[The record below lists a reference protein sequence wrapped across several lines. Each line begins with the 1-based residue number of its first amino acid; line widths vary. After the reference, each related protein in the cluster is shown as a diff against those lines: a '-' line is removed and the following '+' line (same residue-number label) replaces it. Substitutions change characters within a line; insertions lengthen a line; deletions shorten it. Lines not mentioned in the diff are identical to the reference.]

1 MIRMSSSKGPLAANS
16 GPDASGGSAVRRL
29 LRGLGKTRDGLLGR
43 LKDLVRVPAR
53 LDADLLEELEVLL
66 IQADVGPS
74 LTAEVIQS
82 LRRTGSGVE
91 VKDWSVLADLV
102 KREMKRILLAGK
114 TSPPQE
120 VGQGPEVVLL
130 VGVNGG
136 GKTTTAGK
144 LAARWAGEGRR
155 GLLCAADT
163 FRAAAVE
170 QIAIWGRRAGVDL
183 IRHQA
188 GADPSAVVY
197 DSVEAA
203 MARRCDFL
211 IVDTAGRL
219 HTREPLMQELEK
231 VVRVV
236 RKRIPSAPH
245 QVLLVLDATTGQ
257 NGVAQ
262 ARKFLEVSG
271 VTGLVLTKLDGTAKG
286 GVALGIAR
294 ELAIPL
300 RWIGVGEA
308 VEDLVEFDADSYLD
322 GIFAERVPA
331 AGG

>member
-1 MIRMSSSKGPLAANS
+1 MSSFESRAPGPPAPSA
-16 GPDASGGSAVRRL
+16 GGGAFSRL
-29 LRGLGKTRDGLLGR
+29 LRGLGKTRDGLLGK
-43 LKDLVRVPAR
+43 LKDLVRAPVR
-53 LDADLLEELEVLL
+53 LDGDLLEDLEALL

-74 LTAEVIQS
+74 LTAEVIRS
-82 LRRTGSGVE
+82 LGRSGEARE
-91 VKDWSVLADLV
+91 VQDWGDLCGLV
-102 KREMKRILLAGK
+102 REELRRILLAG
-114 TSPPQE
+114 PPAPLPGS
-120 VGQGPEVVLL
+120 VAGPEVVLM

-144 LAARWAGEGRR
+144 LAARWAREGRR

-170 QIAIWGRRAGVDL
+170 QIAIWAGRAGVEL
-183 IRHQA
+183 IRHQS
-188 GADPSAVVY
+188 GADPSAVVF

-203 MARRCDFL
+203 LARSCSFL

-262 ARKFLEVSG
+262 ARKFLESSG

-294 ELAIPL
+294 DLGIPL
-300 RWIGVGEA
+300 RWIGVGEG
-308 VEDLVEFDADSYLD
+308 VEDLVEFDADAYID
-322 GIFAERVPA
+322 GIFAEKAR
-331 AGG
+331 G

>member
-1 MIRMSSSKGPLAANS
+1 MSVPESDRPGPA
-16 GPDASGGSAVRRL
+16 GEPSGGGTLSRL
-29 LRGLGKTRDGLLGR
+29 LRGLGKTRDGILGR
-43 LKDLVRVPAR
+43 LKDLVRAPAR
-53 LDADLLEELEVLL
+53 LDGDLLEELETLL

-74 LTAEVIQS
+74 LTAEVIRS
-82 LRRTGSGVE
+82 LGRAAPGRE
-91 VKDWSVLADLV
+91 VKDWGELGDLV
-102 KREMKRILLAGK
+102 RQEMRRILLAGK
-114 TSPPQE
+114 PAAAAAAAR
-120 VGQGPEVVLL
+120 GPEVVLI

-144 LAARWAGEGRR
+144 LAARWAREGRR

-170 QIAIWGRRAGVDL
+170 QIAIWAGRAGVDL
-183 IRHQA
+183 IRHQS
-188 GADPSAVVY
+188 GADPSAVVF

-203 MARRCDFL
+203 LARGCDFL
-211 IVDTAGRL
+211 IIDTAGRL

-236 RKRIPSAPH
+236 RKRIPEGPH

-262 ARKFLEVSG
+262 ARKFLESSG

-294 ELAIPL
+294 DLGIPL
-300 RWIGVGEA
+300 RWIGVGES
-308 VEDLVEFDADSYLD
+308 VDDLVEFDADAYID
-322 GIFAERVPA
+322 GIFAEKAGV

>member
-1 MIRMSSSKGPLAANS
+1 MPA
-16 GPDASGGSAVRRL
+16 PDGDRPESAGEPSGGGTLSRL
-29 LRGLGKTRDGLLGR
+29 LRGLGKTRDGILGR
-43 LKDLVRVPAR
+43 LKDLVRAPAR
-53 LDADLLEELEVLL
+53 LDGDLLEELETLL

-74 LTAEVIQS
+74 LTAEVIRS
-82 LRRTGSGVE
+82 LGRAAPGRE
-91 VKDWSVLADLV
+91 VKDWGELGDLV
-102 KREMKRILLAGK
+102 RQEMRRILLAGK
-114 TSPPQE
+114 PAAAAAAAR
-120 VGQGPEVVLL
+120 GPEVVLM

-144 LAARWAGEGRR
+144 LAARWAREGRR

-170 QIAIWGRRAGVDL
+170 QIAIWAGRAGVDL
-183 IRHQA
+183 IRHQS
-188 GADPSAVVY
+188 GADPSAVVF

-203 MARRCDFL
+203 LARGCDFL
-211 IVDTAGRL
+211 IIDTAGRL

-236 RKRIPSAPH
+236 RKRIPEAPH

-262 ARKFLEVSG
+262 ARKFLESSG

-294 ELAIPL
+294 DLGIPL
-300 RWIGVGEA
+300 RWIGVGES
-308 VEDLVEFDADSYLD
+308 VEDLVEFDADAYID
-322 GIFAERVPA
+322 GIFAEK
-331 AGG
+331 AGVAGA

>member
-1 MIRMSSSKGPLAANS
+1 MARLETPPPGTASP
-16 GPDASGGSAVRRL
+16 SGGGGTFSRL
-29 LRGLGKTRDGLLGR
+29 LRGLGRTRDGLLGR
-43 LKDLVRVPAR
+43 LKDLVRAPAR
-53 LDADLLEELEVLL
+53 LDGDLLEHLETIL

-74 LTAEVIQS
+74 LTAEVIQA
-82 LRRTGSGVE
+82 LRKSAAGREIG
-91 VKDWSVLADLV
+91 DWGDLV
-102 KREMKRILLAGK
+102 RLVREEMRRILLTGGTAAA
-114 TSPPQE
+114 SNAIRR
-120 VGQGPEVVLL
+120 PEVVLL

-144 LAARWAGEGRR
+144 LAARWAKEGRQ

-170 QIAIWGRRAGVDL
+170 QIAIWAGRAGVDL
-183 IRHQA
+183 IRHQS
-188 GADPSAVVY
+188 GADPSAVVF

-203 MARRCDFL
+203 LARRSDFL
-211 IVDTAGRL
+211 IIDTAGRL

-236 RKRIPSAPH
+236 RKRIPDAPH

-262 ARKFLEVSG
+262 ARRFLESSG

-294 ELAIPL
+294 EIRIPL
-300 RWIGVGEA
+300 RWVGTGED
-308 VEDLVEFDADSYLD
+308 VEDLLEFDADAYID
-322 GIFAERVPA
+322 GIFAEKIA
-331 AGG
+331 ASGA

>member
-1 MIRMSSSKGPLAANS
+1 MSSPEDLPPETAPPSPAGRTLS
-16 GPDASGGSAVRRL
+16 RL

-43 LKDLVRVPAR
+43 LKDLVRAPVR
-53 LDADLLEELEVLL
+53 LDGNLLEELEALL
-66 IQADVGPS
+66 IQADVGPA
-74 LTAEVIQS
+74 LTGEVI
-82 LRRTGSGVE
+82 RTLGRSGVSRE
-91 VKDWSVLADLV
+91 VKDWSDLRDLV
-102 KREMKRILLAGK
+102 REEMRRILRAGD
-114 TSPPQE
+114 SAARP
-120 VGQGPEVVLL
+120 GPVKGLEVVLM

-144 LAARWAGEGRR
+144 LAARWAREGRR

-170 QIAIWGRRAGVDL
+170 QIAIWAGRAGVDL
-183 IRHQA
+183 IRHQS
-188 GADPSAVVY
+188 GADPSAVVF

-203 MARRCDFL
+203 LARGCRFL
-211 IVDTAGRL
+211 IIDTAGRL
-219 HTREPLMQELEK
+219 HTREPLMQELGK

-236 RKRIPSAPH
+236 RKRIPEAPH

-262 ARKFLEVSG
+262 ARKFLESSG

-294 ELAIPL
+294 DLGIPL
-300 RWIGVGEA
+300 RWVGVGEG
-308 VEDLVEFDADSYLD
+308 VEDLVEFDADAYID
-322 GIFAERVPA
+322 GIFAEKA
-331 AGG
+331 SG

>member
-1 MIRMSSSKGPLAANS
+1 MASIEESDSKAAE
-16 GPDASGGSAVRRL
+16 GASGGGTLSKL
-29 LRGLGKTRDGLLGR
+29 LRGLGKTRDGILGR
-43 LKDLVRVPAR
+43 LKEIVRAPAR
-53 LDADLLEELEVLL
+53 LDGNLLEELETLL

-74 LTAEVIQS
+74 LTAEVIRS
-82 LRRTGSGVE
+82 LGRAAPGRE
-91 VKDWSVLADLV
+91 VKDWGELGDLV
-102 KREMKRILLAGK
+102 RQEMRRILLAGK
-114 TSPPQE
+114 PAAAAAAAR
-120 VGQGPEVVLL
+120 GPEVVLI

-144 LAARWAGEGRR
+144 LAARWAREGRR

-170 QIAIWGRRAGVDL
+170 QIAIWAGRAGVDL
-183 IRHQA
+183 IRHQS
-188 GADPSAVVY
+188 GADPSAVVF

-203 MARRCDFL
+203 LARGCDFL
-211 IVDTAGRL
+211 IIDTAGRL
-219 HTREPLMQELEK
+219 HTRKPLMQELEK

-236 RKRIPSAPH
+236 RKRIPEGPH

-262 ARKFLEVSG
+262 ARKFLESSG

-294 ELAIPL
+294 DLGIPL
-300 RWIGVGEA
+300 RWIGVGES
-308 VEDLVEFDADSYLD
+308 VDDLVEFDADAYID
-322 GIFAERVPA
+322 GIFAEKAGV

>member
-1 MIRMSSSKGPLAANS
+1 
-16 GPDASGGSAVRRL
+16 VRKL
-29 LRGLGKTRDGLLGR
+29 LRGLGKTRDGVLGR
-43 LKDLVRVPAR
+43 LKDLVRAPAR
-53 LDADLLEELEVLL
+53 LDADLLEELETLL
-66 IQADVGPS
+66 ILSDVGPS
-74 LTAEVIQS
+74 LTGEVVQS
-82 LRRTGSGVE
+82 LKRTGAGLE

-102 KREMKRILLAGK
+102 KQEMKRILLSGRAPL
-114 TSPPQE
+114 PPRVE
-120 VGQGPEVVLL
+120 EGPEVVLL

-170 QIAIWGRRAGVDL
+170 QIAIWGKRAGVDL
-183 IRHQA
+183 IRHQS

-203 MARRCDFL
+203 LARRCDFL

-236 RKRIPSAPH
+236 RKRIASAPH

-262 ARKFLEVSG
+262 ARRFLEVSG

-294 ELAIPL
+294 DLGIPL
-300 RWIGVGEA
+300 RWIGVGEGA
-308 VEDLVEFDADSYLD
+308 EDLVEFDADAYLD
-322 GIFAERVPA
+322 GIFAEKIPA
-331 AGG
+331 AAG

>member
-1 MIRMSSSKGPLAANS
+1 MPSPGEGRPAPAEER
-16 GPDASGGSAVRRL
+16 SGGGTLTRL
-29 LRGLGKTRDGLLGR
+29 LRGLGKTRDGILGR
-43 LKDLVRVPAR
+43 LKDLVRAPAR
-53 LDADLLEELEVLL
+53 LDGNLLEELEALL

-74 LTAEVIQS
+74 LTAEVIRS
-82 LRRTGSGVE
+82 LGRAAPGSE
-91 VKDWSVLADLV
+91 VKDWGELSGLV
-102 KREMKRILLAGK
+102 RREMRRILLEGK
-114 TSPPQE
+114 PGVAVPAAR
-120 VGQGPEVVLL
+120 GPEVVLL

-144 LAARWAGEGRR
+144 LAARWARQGRR

-163 FRAAAVE
+163 FRAAGVE
-170 QIAIWGRRAGVDL
+170 QIAIWAGRAGVDL
-183 IRHQA
+183 VRHQS
-188 GADPSAVVY
+188 GADPSAVVF

-203 MARRCDFL
+203 LARGCDFL

-236 RKRIPSAPH
+236 RKRIPEAPH

-257 NGVAQ
+257 NGVTQ
-262 ARKFLEVSG
+262 ARKFLEASG

-294 ELAIPL
+294 DLGIPL
-300 RWIGVGEA
+300 RWIGVGET
-308 VEDLVEFDADSYLD
+308 VDDLVEFDADAYID
-322 GIFAERVPA
+322 GIFAEKVPV
-331 AGG
+331 AGE

>member
-1 MIRMSSSKGPLAANS
+1 MSSPGSRVPAPPAPS
-16 GPDASGGSAVRRL
+16 EGGGAFSRL
-29 LRGLGKTRDGLLGR
+29 LRGLGKTRDGLLGK
-43 LKDLVRVPAR
+43 LKDLVRAPAR
-53 LDADLLEELEVLL
+53 LDASLLEDLEALL

-74 LTAEVIQS
+74 LTQEVIRS
-82 LRRTGSGVE
+82 LGRSGEARE
-91 VKDWSVLADLV
+91 VRDWGELGRLV
-102 KREMKRILLAGK
+102 REELRRILLTG
-114 TSPPQE
+114 SPTASPAS
-120 VGQGPEVVLL
+120 VSGPEVVLM

-144 LAARWAGEGRR
+144 LAARWAREGRR

-170 QIAIWGRRAGVDL
+170 QIAIWAGRAGVEL
-183 IRHQA
+183 IRHQS
-188 GADPSAVVY
+188 GADPSAVVF

-203 MARRCDFL
+203 LARNCSFL

-262 ARKFLEVSG
+262 ARKFLESSG

-294 ELAIPL
+294 DLGIPL
-300 RWIGVGEA
+300 RWIGVGEG
-308 VEDLVEFDADSYLD
+308 VDDLVEFDADAYID
-322 GIFAERVPA
+322 GIFAEKAR
-331 AGG
+331 G

>member
-1 MIRMSSSKGPLAANS
+1 MPSSQDGRPAA
-16 GPDASGGSAVRRL
+16 AEETSGGGTLSRL
-29 LRGLGKTRDGLLGR
+29 LRGLGKTRDGILGR
-43 LKDLVRVPAR
+43 LKDLVHAPAR
-53 LDADLLEELEVLL
+53 LDENLLDELEALL

-74 LTAEVIQS
+74 LTAEVIRS
-82 LRRTGSGVE
+82 LGRAAPGRE
-91 VKDWSVLADLV
+91 VKDWGELSGLV
-102 KREMKRILLAGK
+102 RHEMRRILLEGK
-114 TSPPQE
+114 PAVAVPAAR
-120 VGQGPEVVLL
+120 GPEVVLL

-144 LAARWAGEGRR
+144 LAARWARQGRR

-170 QIAIWGRRAGVDL
+170 QIAIWAGRAGVDL
-183 IRHQA
+183 IRHES
-188 GADPSAVVY
+188 GADPSAVVF

-203 MARRCDFL
+203 LARGCDFL

-236 RKRIPSAPH
+236 RKRIPEAPH

-262 ARKFLEVSG
+262 ARKFLEASG

-294 ELAIPL
+294 DLGIPL
-300 RWIGVGEA
+300 RWIGVGET
-308 VEDLVEFDADSYLD
+308 VEDLVEFDADSYID
-322 GIFAERVPA
+322 GIFAEKLPV
-331 AGG
+331 AGE

>member
-1 MIRMSSSKGPLAANS
+1 
-16 GPDASGGSAVRRL
+16 VRKL
-29 LRGLGKTRDGLLGR
+29 LRGLGKTRDGVLGR
-43 LKDLVRVPAR
+43 LKDLVRAPAR
-53 LDADLLEELEVLL
+53 LDADLLEELETLL
-66 IQADVGPS
+66 ILSDVGPS
-74 LTAEVIQS
+74 LTGEVVQS
-82 LRRTGSGVE
+82 LKRTGAGLE
-91 VKDWSVLADLV
+91 VKDWSVLANLV
-102 KREMKRILLAGK
+102 KQEMKRILLSGK
-114 TSPPQE
+114 APLPPR
-120 VGQGPEVVLL
+120 VGEGPEVVLL

-170 QIAIWGRRAGVDL
+170 QIAIWGKRAGVDL
-183 IRHQA
+183 IRHQS

-203 MARRCDFL
+203 LARRCDFL

-236 RKRIPSAPH
+236 RKRIAAAPH

-257 NGVAQ
+257 NGVVQ
-262 ARKFLEVSG
+262 ARRFLEVSG

-294 ELAIPL
+294 DLGIPL
-300 RWIGVGEA
+300 RWIGVGEG
-308 VEDLVEFDADSYLD
+308 VEDLVEFDADDYLD
-322 GIFAERVPA
+322 GIFAEKIPA
-331 AGG
+331 AAG